1 MKFGFR
7 KPSLKKRISAR
18 TSPKRFV
25 RHSLKVKAPK
35 GYGWF
40 TNPKKAAYNRV
51 YNRTSRGCLGSFIC
65 LVFFFGAAIVGTGI
79 GVFKITTELFL

>member
-18 TSPKRFV
+18 TSPKRFI

-35 GYGWF
+35 GMGWL

-51 YNRTSRGCLGSFIC
+51 YNRTSRGCLGSLIF
-65 LVFFFGAAIVGTGI
+65 LTLAFGTAMVGMGVGVVKVAA
-79 GVFKITTELFL
+79 ELF

>member
-25 RHSLKVKAPK
+25 RHSLKIKAPK
-35 GYGWF
+35 GAGWF
-40 TNPKKAAYNRV
+40 TDPKKAAYNRV
-51 YNRTSRGCLGSFIC
+51 YNRTSRGCLGSFIFLAMTC
-65 LVFFFGAAIVGTGI
+65 GTAIAGISFGVVKVAAV
-79 GVFKITTELFL
+79 LF

>member
-18 TSPKRFV
+18 TSPKRFI

-35 GYGWF
+35 GMGWL

-51 YNRTSRGCLGSFIC
+51 YNRTSRGCLGSFIFLGLTC
-65 LVFFFGAAIVGTGI
+65 GTAIVGI
-79 GVFKITTELFL
+79 SFGVVKVADVLF